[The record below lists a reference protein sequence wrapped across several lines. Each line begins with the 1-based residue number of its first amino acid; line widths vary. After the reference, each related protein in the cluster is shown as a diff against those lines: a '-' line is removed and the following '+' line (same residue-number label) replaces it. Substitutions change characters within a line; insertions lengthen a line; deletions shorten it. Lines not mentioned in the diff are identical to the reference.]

1 MARRTM
7 RPKGRSRPRI
17 GRKELAAGAVGVAS
31 AGWVTV
37 GRWNARR
44 VEADPVF
51 DIYADPPRG
60 RAVRAQSKDGTR
72 LHAEVFGSEHAPTIV
87 LIHGFGAAK
96 RLWVHQILALHGKY
110 RVVAYDQRGHGLSDP
125 PPGQDYSMARLGDD
139 LLAVLEATVPEGER
153 VLVAGHSMGG
163 MTIGA
168 FADNF
173 PSEVERRLA
182 AAVLVNT
189 AFGDVLSEMLF
200 LTVPHP
206 FARARESAGKKLA
219 GAVGLARKRS
229 PLRAAVTRVTGFGPR
244 ASPADVAFVQEM
256 ILTCPAK
263 TRAGHAKELFR
274 FDLFHALEHI
284 TVPTVVVAS
293 DADRVTPMAGAR
305 RIADALPNLADFV
318 TIPDSGHN
326 SPVEAPDDVTRS
338 IRELADR
345 ELGAARAAG

>member
-1 MARRTM
+1 MARF
-7 RPKGRSRPRI
+7 
-17 GRKELAAGAVGVAS
+17 GRKSLAAGAITVGA
-31 AGWVTV
+31 AGWVTI
-37 GRWNARR
+37 GRRNARR

-60 RAVRAQSKDGTR
+60 RPVRLQSRDGTQ

-96 RLWVHQILALHGKY
+96 RLWIHQILALHGKY
-110 RVVAYDQRGHGLSDP
+110 RVVAYDQRGHGLSGP
-125 PPGQDYSMARLGDD
+125 PAGGDYSMARLGDD
-139 LLAVLEATVPEGER
+139 LPAVLDATVPEGRR

-163 MTIGA
+163 MAIGA
-168 FADNF
+168 FADSF
-173 PSEVERRLA
+173 PAEVERRFTA
-182 AAVLVNT
+182 TVLVNT
-189 AFGDVLSEMLF
+189 AFGDVLAEMMF

-206 FARARESAGKKLA
+206 FARARESAGRKLA
-219 GAVGLARKRS
+219 GAAGLARKRS
-229 PLRAAVTRVTGFGPR
+229 PLRATVTRVTGFGPR

-263 TRAGHAKELFR
+263 TRAGHAKELLQ

-293 DADRVTPMAGAR
+293 DADRVTPVAGAK
-305 RIADALPNLADFV
+305 RIADALPNVVDFV

-326 SPVEAPDDVTRS
+326 SPVEAPDDVTRP
-338 IRELADR
+338 ILELAERELT
-345 ELGAARAAG
+345 GVAAS

>member
-1 MARRTM
+1 
-7 RPKGRSRPRI
+7 
-17 GRKELAAGAVGVAS
+17 VGVAS
-31 AGWVTV
+31 AGWVTI

-60 RAVRAQSKDGTR
+60 RALQTHSKDGTR
-72 LHAEVFGSEHAPTIV
+72 LHVEVFGSEHAPTIV

-110 RVVAYDQRGHGLSDP
+110 RVVAYDQRGHGLSGP
-125 PPGQDYSMARLGDD
+125 PENQDYSMARLGDD
-139 LLAVLEATVPEGER
+139 LLAVLQAAVPDGER
-153 VLVAGHSMGG
+153 ALVAGHSMGG

-173 PSEVERRLA
+173 PDEVERRLA
-182 AAVLVNT
+182 AAALVNT

-206 FARARESAGKKLA
+206 FARARESAGRRLA
-219 GAVGLARKRS
+219 GAAGLARKRS
-229 PLRAAVTRVTGFGPR
+229 PLRATVTRVTGFGPR

-263 TRAGHAKELFR
+263 TRAGHAKELLR

-305 RIADALPNLADFV
+305 RIADALPNLVDFV

-326 SPVEAPDDVTRS
+326 SPVEAPDDVTRP
-338 IRELADR
+338 ILELAERELATVEAER
-345 ELGAARAAG
+345 